1 MGAGWSGV
9 AGRRVGVAKV
19 GVAEAWPPTLSWAAD
34 DSVRVGVKAEGGLRM
49 CGMSLKGSQLLLRP
63 FRTV

>member
-1 MGAGWSGV
+1 M
-9 AGRRVGVAKV
+9 AKV